1 VLSALL
7 VIGGLVAVV
16 FIWRRMRADG
26 ADGVP
31 ASLRAAARRLDFA
44 TRPDAPAIS
53 SIHTPEICIAAMAVA
68 FARMD
73 AASEIPAELVA
84 AGLQKRLGVE
94 PAEGADLAALGGWLV
109 TQSGGPT
116 PAFQQLTKRLKQ
128 LAHGAEFDKLMRLL
142 GDVTAAGTKGMPSPA
157 QADALGALARV
168 FRTA

>member
-1 VLSALL
+1 MQSTWAPAWD
-7 VIGGLVAVV
+7 G
-16 FIWRRMRADG
+16 WEDG
-26 ADGVP
+26 AEDDWEEEEWQDEEGWW
-31 ASLRAAARRLDFA
+31 
-44 TRPDAPAIS
+44 
-53 SIHTPEICIAAMAVA
+53 HNN
-68 FARMD
+68 
-73 AASEIPAELVA
+73 
-84 AGLQKRLGVE
+84 E

-109 TQSGGPT
+109 AQSGGPT